1 MADSHLNHS
10 WPSFSKL
17 WMKRWSFKR
26 ASDCKPCSH
35 EFSSV
40 PGTGCVSPESMSP
53 PSIAEDVFFGMTEE
67 KDDSSGDTDSE
78 DHTLDLNSSIE
89 DLLSLNPSLQG
100 TEYFKDLEI
109 HLTGGTNAM
118 QEMTTSVN
126 SCPCNK
132 PQKNNGRYFQ
142 HDNGSNSC
150 PGSLSYQES
159 SKGTREPL
167 QTTDTQDLCAHAD
180 RQGDGSLVNTVKYL
194 GDLDDK
200 VDKDTE
206 PETFPIL
213 LRTLSSSRRHSWE
226 YPVSPV
232 DPGKRFSLDAST
244 MDSDGEQ
251 GDADPSQLTE
261 SFTLPEGGPAGPINT
276 AEEKDPP
283 QESPNPKPK
292 DGSDLEDASKR
303 LRSKSVVHLSEKVGT
318 VRLSRS
324 LEDWFPAPEG
334 TEQKARE
341 ESETTP
347 EEQNR
352 MLMVTQVLQE
362 LKHYHGAKQ
371 RQKTEGKA
379 SSSQNLTWYEFLS
392 NANEEEDKTDKVEKG
407 TKVKRRLS
415 SLRSRVAG
423 SFQKDKGKNR
433 EKEQQK
439 EKEKEREKE
448 KEKEPKEKMRMRN
461 GHQLVPGTFSSCTT
475 CTLCSK
481 TLQRKPGLQC
491 MNCGVNVHKS
501 CKNLLGECSSSS
513 SKLKRDSLRNP
524 TPGSP
529 QSTGHN
535 HSQAG
540 SFLKE
545 QSRSAVSGPDGSCA
559 SSRSLGMTIT
569 QRGSNTQ
576 LTTSTPANHANTY
589 GSITGEM
596 EEIDGFIKLKQQSE
610 DAVSLAPSTAESI
623 VVEDAQYASLRGELE
638 LDAQDIEAES
648 WSLAVDPAYL
658 KKHPKE
664 AVKRQDVI
672 HELIQTEM
680 HHVRTL
686 KIMLN
691 VYVRGIREN
700 LQMDDSKVEKIF
712 PCVENLLEIHR
723 RFLSRLKER
732 RKESLEE
739 GSDHNYVIHRIGDI
753 LVSEFSGEIGERMKE
768 SYGDFCSHHSEAVNY
783 YKELLQN
790 NKKFQNLIRKINNLS
805 IVRRLGVPECILLV
819 TQRITKYP
827 VLVER
832 IIQNTEVGSEDHE
845 ELTRALG
852 LIKDAITQVDAKVN
866 DYENKTRLKDIASK
880 MEPKSSGKF
889 KDGRLFG
896 KEEILKGRRRL
907 LHEGMV
913 YWKAASGR
921 LKDILAVLL
930 TDVLLL
936 IQEKDQKYTFA
947 TVDSKPSVISL
958 QKLIVREVAHEE
970 KAMFLICAS
979 SAEPEMYE
987 IHTTSKEERNT
998 WMNLIRQAAES
1009 CPDVEEGV
1017 SSDPEEERRLAEA
1030 RALKLKEFQERL
1042 ISKDRQIVQSLSEK
1056 LQIFTEISEVMSGFE
1071 DSTQGA
1077 RSRLLVRGD
1086 PSDTLLGE
1094 QLLKDAIAEVENLQ
1108 NLLISH
1114 GRDVSWQPED
1124 GLGSSGLPRRAETF
1138 GGYESS
1144 PTVMNKNGSM
1154 KKKSYTVSYT
1164 GEHKLRERR
1173 GQLTSCDPELQDLWG
1188 DEGAQQMA
1196 DEVPEKSWHNVWS
1209 PPFHESEFIQSV
1221 QTLSQ
1226 LLYSLQAIIAQ
1237 QDSYMELQRASLP
1250 DRDRQN
1256 RLRGNGL
1263 LEQEKQRNFEKQRE
1277 EMANFQKLQSQ
1288 LRLEQQRWERDRE
1301 KQRRLAE
1308 VEEDRLK
1315 GREEEC
1321 RQLQDRLRME
1331 HEELEKQ
1338 REKYQQDL
1346 ERLRE
1351 STRTVEKEKERVE
1364 QQKYNLRKLK
1374 TMSFAPDTSQ
1384 GHNRSH
1390 SISFNGDGFLNSEGA
1405 LQLPVKPQGRSSQS
1419 VAGADYM
1426 QRPEVL
1432 LRRENSTAES
1442 RPLLPIK
1449 SEVPIHLISTTN
1461 QLHKQTGVQ
1470 QRIPTKLALLSS
1482 KGKEKGSR
1490 GKGSHRTES
1499 AAADLRQLLPLRL
1512 SGKEDGTLKTKRSC
1526 SPNQNFQQEPVS
1538 PPDNHSDATHLSPHG
1553 VQKQNSQGSLQTPS
1567 PQPSIAEEM
1576 TKEDVIFF

>member
-1 MADSHLNHS
+1 MCAKCKDNDEKKSSLSKQPRLYCGTVSKELN
-10 WPSFSKL
+10 
-17 WMKRWSFKR
+17 KRLFIRNELLTSRIREAFDRQRMRDLKAMFPMR
-26 ASDCKPCSH
+26 S
-35 EFSSV
+35 
-40 PGTGCVSPESMSP
+40 PG
-53 PSIAEDVFFGMTEE
+53 I
-67 KDDSSGDTDSE
+67 
-78 DHTLDLNSSIE
+78 
-89 DLLSLNPSLQG
+89 LLSNNIL
-100 TEYFKDLEI
+100 F
-109 HLTGGTNAM
+109 
-118 QEMTTSVN
+118 SV
-126 SCPCNK
+126 
-132 PQKNNGRYFQ
+132 
-142 HDNGSNSC
+142 
-150 PGSLSYQES
+150 
-159 SKGTREPL
+159 
-167 QTTDTQDLCAHAD
+167 
-180 RQGDGSLVNTVKYL
+180 
-194 GDLDDK
+194 
-200 VDKDTE
+200 
-206 PETFPIL
+206 
-213 LRTLSSSRRHSWE
+213 
-226 YPVSPV
+226 
-232 DPGKRFSLDAST
+232 
-244 MDSDGEQ
+244 
-251 GDADPSQLTE
+251 
-261 SFTLPEGGPAGPINT
+261 
-276 AEEKDPP
+276 
-283 QESPNPKPK
+283 
-292 DGSDLEDASKR
+292 
-303 LRSKSVVHLSEKVGT
+303 
-318 VRLSRS
+318 
-324 LEDWFPAPEG
+324 
-334 TEQKARE
+334 
-341 ESETTP
+341 
-347 EEQNR
+347 
-352 MLMVTQVLQE
+352 
-362 LKHYHGAKQ
+362 
-371 RQKTEGKA
+371 
-379 SSSQNLTWYEFLS
+379 
-392 NANEEEDKTDKVEKG
+392 
-407 TKVKRRLS
+407 
-415 SLRSRVAG
+415 
-423 SFQKDKGKNR
+423 
-433 EKEQQK
+433 
-439 EKEKEREKE
+439 
-448 KEKEPKEKMRMRN
+448 
-461 GHQLVPGTFSSCTT
+461 
-475 CTLCSK
+475 
-481 TLQRKPGLQC
+481 
-491 MNCGVNVHKS
+491 
-501 CKNLLGECSSSS
+501 
-513 SKLKRDSLRNP
+513 
-524 TPGSP
+524 
-529 QSTGHN
+529 
-535 HSQAG
+535 AG

-545 QSRSAVSGPDGSCA
+545 QSQSAVSGPDGSCA
-559 SSRSLGMTIT
+559 SSRSPGMTIA

-576 LTTSTPANHANTY
+576 LTTSTAANHANTY
-589 GSITGEM
+589 GSIAGEM
-596 EEIDGFIKLKQQSE
+596 EEIDGFIKLKQQPE

-672 HELIQTEM
+672 LELIQTEM

-852 LIKDAITQVDAKVN
+852 LIKDTITQVDAKVN

-896 KEEILKGRRRL
+896 KEILKGRRRL

-1173 GQLTSCDPELQDLWG
+1173 GQLTSCDPKLQDPWG
-1188 DEGAQQMA
+1188 DEGAQQMVTNSYHSA
-1196 DEVPEKSWHNVWS
+1196 LSEKLQIFTEISEVMSGFEDSTQGARSRLLVRGDPSD
-1209 PPFHESEFIQSV
+1209 
-1221 QTLSQ
+1221 TLLGEQ
-1226 LLYSLQAIIAQ
+1226 LLKDAI
-1237 QDSYMELQRASLP
+1237 
-1250 DRDRQN
+1250 
-1256 RLRGNGL
+1256 
-1263 LEQEKQRNFEKQRE
+1263 
-1277 EMANFQKLQSQ
+1277 
-1288 LRLEQQRWERDRE
+1288 
-1301 KQRRLAE
+1301 AE
-1308 VEEDRLK
+1308 
-1315 GREEEC
+1315 GTG
-1321 RQLQDRLRME
+1321 
-1331 HEELEKQ
+1331 
-1338 REKYQQDL
+1338 
-1346 ERLRE
+1346 
-1351 STRTVEKEKERVE
+1351 SEKE
-1364 QQKYNLRKLK
+1364 
-1374 TMSFAPDTSQ
+1374 
-1384 GHNRSH
+1384 
-1390 SISFNGDGFLNSEGA
+1390 I
-1405 LQLPVKPQGRSSQS
+1405 
-1419 VAGADYM
+1419 
-1426 QRPEVL
+1426 
-1432 LRRENSTAES
+1432 RENA
-1442 RPLLPIK
+1442 
-1449 SEVPIHLISTTN
+1449 VA
-1461 QLHKQTGVQ
+1461 V
-1470 QRIPTKLALLSS
+1470 
-1482 KGKEKGSR
+1482 
-1490 GKGSHRTES
+1490 
-1499 AAADLRQLLPLRL
+1499 
-1512 SGKEDGTLKTKRSC
+1512 
-1526 SPNQNFQQEPVS
+1526 
-1538 PPDNHSDATHLSPHG
+1538 
-1553 VQKQNSQGSLQTPS
+1553 
-1567 PQPSIAEEM
+1567 
-1576 TKEDVIFF
+1576 

>member
-1 MADSHLNHS
+1 MFGLL
-10 WPSFSKL
+10 K
-17 WMKRWSFKR
+17 
-26 ASDCKPCSH
+26 
-35 EFSSV
+35 SSV
-40 PGTGCVSPESMSP
+40 C
-53 PSIAEDVFFGMTEE
+53 
-67 KDDSSGDTDSE
+67 DDSSGETDSE

-89 DLLSLNPSLQG
+89 DILSLHASLQG
-100 TEYFKDLEI
+100 TEYFRDLDI
-109 HLTGGTNAM
+109 HLTGETNAM

-132 PQKNNGRYFQ
+132 PQKNNGHCFQ
-142 HDNGSNSC
+142 QENSSNSC

-159 SKGTREPL
+159 SKATSEPR
-167 QTTDTQDLCAHAD
+167 QTTNTQDLCAYAD
-180 RQGDGSLVNTVKYL
+180 REGDGSLVNTVKYL
-194 GDLDDK
+194 GDLDTKADIAI
-200 VDKDTE
+200 E

-213 LRTLSSSRRHSWE
+213 LRTLSNSRRHSWE

-232 DPGKRFSLDAST
+232 DPGKRFSLDASA
-244 MDSDGEQ
+244 MNSDGEQ
-251 GDADPSQLTE
+251 GDTDPSQLTE
-261 SFTLPEGGPAGPINT
+261 SFTFPEGGPAGLSNT
-276 AEEKDPP
+276 AGEREEKNPP
-283 QESPNPKPK
+283 QECPNPKPK
-292 DGSDLEDASKR
+292 DGSDLEDNSKR
-303 LRSKSVVHLSEKVGT
+303 LRSKSVVLLSERVGSA
-318 VRLSRS
+318 RLSRS
-324 LEDWFPAPEG
+324 LEDWYPAPE
-334 TEQKARE
+334 EQKPRE
-341 ESETTP
+341 ESEKSP
-347 EEQNR
+347 EEQCR
-352 MLMVTQVLQE
+352 MLMVNQVLQE

-371 RQKTEGKA
+371 RQETEGKA

-448 KEKEPKEKMRMRN
+448 KEKEPKEKMQLRN

-475 CTLCSK
+475 CTLCGK
-481 TLQRKPGLQC
+481 TLLRKPGLQC

-501 CKNLLGECSSSS
+501 CKNLLGECSSG
-513 SKLKRDSLRNP
+513 KLKRNQ

-535 HSQAG
+535 QAG

-545 QSRSAVSGPDGSCA
+545 QPRSAFSGPDGSCA
-559 SSRSLGMTIT
+559 SSRSPGMTIT
-569 QRGSNTQ
+569 QRGSNAQ
-576 LTTSTPANHANTY
+576 PTTSTAATHANTY
-589 GSITGEM
+589 RSITGEM

-623 VVEDAQYASLRGELE
+623 VIEDAQYASLRGELE
-638 LDAQDIEAES
+638 VDAQDIEAES
-648 WSLAVDPAYL
+648 WSLAVDPVYL
-658 KKHPKE
+658 KKHQKE

-686 KIMLN
+686 KIMLS

-723 RFLSRLKER
+723 LFLSRLKER

-739 GSDHNYVIHRIGDI
+739 GSYHNYVIHRIGDI

-768 SYGDFCSHHSEAVNY
+768 SYGKFCSHHSEAVTY

-790 NKKFQNLIRKINNLS
+790 NKKFQNLIRKISNLS

-852 LIKDAITQVDAKVN
+852 LIKDTITQVDAKVS

-889 KDGRLFG
+889 KDGRLFR
-896 KEEILKGRRRL
+896 KEEILNGRRRL
-907 LHEGMV
+907 LREGMV

-987 IHTTSKEERNT
+987 IHTTSKEECNT

-1030 RALKLKEFQERL
+1030 RALKLKEFQ
-1042 ISKDRQIVQSLSEK
+1042 
-1056 LQIFTEISEVMSGFE
+1056 G
-1071 DSTQGA
+1071 
-1077 RSRLLVRGD
+1077 
-1086 PSDTLLGE
+1086 TLLGGGTFVFS
-1094 QLLKDAIAEVENLQ
+1094 LRTGKGSKLYVKYSFENLQ

-1124 GLGSSGLPRRAETF
+1124 GLGSSGLPQRAETF

-1173 GQLTSCDPELQDLWG
+1173 GQLTSYDPELQDLWG
-1188 DEGAQQMA
+1188 DEAAQQ
-1196 DEVPEKSWHNVWS
+1196 K
-1209 PPFHESEFIQSV
+1209 FIQSV

-1308 VEEDRLK
+1308 VEEERLK
-1315 GREEEC
+1315 EREEEC
-1321 RQLQDRLRME
+1321 RQLQDRLRKE

-1351 STRTVEKEKERVE
+1351 STRTVEKERERVE
-1364 QQKYNLRKLK
+1364 QQKWNLRKLK
-1374 TMSFAPDTSQ
+1374 TMSFAPDISQ
-1384 GHNRSH
+1384 GNNSSH
-1390 SISFNGDGFLNSEGA
+1390 SISFNGDGFLNIEGA
-1405 LQLPVKPQGRSSQS
+1405 PQLPGKPQGHSSQP
-1419 VAGADYM
+1419 GADYLE
-1426 QRPEVL
+1426 RPEVL
-1432 LRRENSTAES
+1432 LRRENSTAEA
-1442 RPLLPIK
+1442 RPVIK

-1482 KGKEKGSR
+1482 KGKDKGSR

-1512 SGKEDGTLKTKRSC
+1512 SGKEDGPLKSKRPA
-1526 SPNQNFQQEPVS
+1526 SPNQNFQKEPAS
-1538 PPDNHSDATHLSPHG
+1538 PPDNLPDATHLHPHG
-1553 VQKQNSQGSLQTPS
+1553 MQKHNHQGSPQALS
-1567 PQPSIAEEM
+1567 PQPSITEEV

>member
-1 MADSHLNHS
+1 M
-10 WPSFSKL
+10 
-17 WMKRWSFKR
+17 
-26 ASDCKPCSH
+26 
-35 EFSSV
+35 
-40 PGTGCVSPESMSP
+40 GCVSSESVSP
-53 PSIAEDVFFGMTEE
+53 PSIAEDVFFSMTEE
-67 KDDSSGDTDSE
+67 KNDSSGDTDSE

-89 DLLSLNPSLQG
+89 DILSLDPSLQG
-100 TEYFKDLEI
+100 TEYFRDLEI
-109 HLTGGTNAM
+109 HLTGRTNAM
-118 QEMTTSVN
+118 QEMTASVN

-132 PQKNNGRYFQ
+132 PQKNNGRCFQ
-142 HDNGSNSC
+142 HKHSSNSC

-159 SKGTREPL
+159 SESTREPR
-167 QTTDTQDLCAHAD
+167 QTTDTQDLCACAD
-180 RQGDGSLVNTVKYL
+180 RQGDGSPVNTVKFL
-194 GDLDDK
+194 GDSK
-200 VDKDTE
+200 KDIAIE

-213 LRTLSSSRRHSWE
+213 LRTLSNSRRHSWE

-232 DPGKRFSLDAST
+232 DLGKRLSLDASA

-251 GDADPSQLTE
+251 GEADPPQLTE
-261 SFTLPEGGPAGPINT
+261 SFTFPEGSPAGRINT
-276 AEEKDPP
+276 AGEREEKDPP
-283 QESPNPKPK
+283 QECPNPKPK
-292 DGSDLEDASKR
+292 DGSDPDDASKR
-303 LRSKSVVHLSEKVGT
+303 LRSKSVVLLSERVGSA
-318 VRLSRS
+318 RLSRS
-324 LEDWFPAPEG
+324 LEDWYPAPE
-334 TEQKARE
+334 EQKARE
-341 ESETTP
+341 ESEKTP
-347 EEQNR
+347 EEQC
-352 MLMVTQVLQE
+352 
-362 LKHYHGAKQ
+362 HIAKQ
-371 RQKTEGKA
+371 RQETEGKA
-379 SSSQNLTWYEFLS
+379 SSSQDLTWYEFLS
-392 NANEEEDKTDKVEKG
+392 NANKEEDKTDKVEKG

-439 EKEKEREKE
+439 EKEREKE
-448 KEKEPKEKMRMRN
+448 KEKEPKEKMQLRN

-475 CTLCSK
+475 CTLCGK
-481 TLQRKPGLQC
+481 TLLRKPGLQC

-501 CKNLLGECSSSS
+501 CKNLLGECSSS
-513 SKLKRDSLRNP
+513 KLKRESQRNQ

-535 HSQAG
+535 QAG

-545 QSRSAVSGPDGSCA
+545 QPRSAFSGPDGSCA
-559 SSRSLGMTIT
+559 SSRSQGMTIT

-576 LTTSTPANHANTY
+576 PTTSTSATHSNTY

-610 DAVSLAPSTAESI
+610 DAVSLAPSTTESI

-638 LDAQDIEAES
+638 VDAQDIEAES

-658 KKHPKE
+658 KKHQKE

-686 KIMLN
+686 KIMLS

-723 RFLSRLKER
+723 LFLSRLKER

-753 LVSEFSGEIGERMKE
+753 LVSEFSGEIGEKMKE
-768 SYGDFCSHHSEAVNY
+768 SYGEFCSHHSEAVNF

-832 IIQNTEVGSEDHE
+832 IIQNTEVGSVDHE

-852 LIKDAITQVDAKVN
+852 LIKDTITQVDAKVN

-889 KDGRLFG
+889 KDGRLFR
-896 KEEILKGRRRL
+896 KEEILNGRRQL
-907 LHEGMV
+907 LREGMV

-936 IQEKDQKYTFA
+936 IQERDQKYTFA

-987 IHTTSKEERNT
+987 IHTTSKEECNT

-1042 ISKDRQIVQSLSEK
+1042 MSKDRQIVQSLSEK

-1094 QLLKDAIAEVENLQ
+1094 QLLKGAVTEVENLQ

-1114 GRDVSWQPED
+1114 GRTSWQAED

-1144 PTVMNKNGSM
+1144 PTVVNKNGSM

-1173 GQLTSCDPELQDLWG
+1173 GQLTSYDPELQDLWG
-1188 DEGAQQMA
+1188 DEAAQQMA

-1209 PPFHESEFIQSV
+1209 PPFHESEFIQCV

-1308 VEEDRLK
+1308 VEEERLK
-1315 GREEEC
+1315 EREEEC
-1321 RQLQDRLRME
+1321 RQLQDRLRKE

-1351 STRTVEKEKERVE
+1351 STRTVEKERERVE
-1364 QQKYNLRKLK
+1364 QQKWNLRKLK

-1384 GHNRSH
+1384 GNNRSH

-1405 LQLPVKPQGRSSQS
+1405 PQLPGKPQGRSSQP
-1419 VAGADYM
+1419 VAGADYLE
-1426 QRPEVL
+1426 RPEVL
-1432 LRRENSTAES
+1432 LRRENSTAEA
-1442 RPLLPIK
+1442 RPLMK

-1482 KGKEKGSR
+1482 KGKDKGSR

-1512 SGKEDGTLKTKRSC
+1512 SGKEDGTLKTKRSA
-1526 SPNQNFQQEPVS
+1526 SPNQNFQQEPAS
-1538 PPDNHSDATHLSPHG
+1538 PPDSLPDTTHLHPHG
-1553 VQKQNSQGSLQTPS
+1553 MQKQNHQGSPQALS
-1567 PQPSIAEEM
+1567 PQPSITEEV

>member
-1 MADSHLNHS
+1 MGTAY
-10 WPSFSKL
+10 
-17 WMKRWSFKR
+17 R
-26 ASDCKPCSH
+26 ASRRRGGRGK
-35 EFSSV
+35 
-40 PGTGCVSPESMSP
+40 
-53 PSIAEDVFFGMTEE
+53 AE
-67 KDDSSGDTDSE
+67 
-78 DHTLDLNSSIE
+78 
-89 DLLSLNPSLQG
+89 
-100 TEYFKDLEI
+100 
-109 HLTGGTNAM
+109 
-118 QEMTTSVN
+118 
-126 SCPCNK
+126 
-132 PQKNNGRYFQ
+132 
-142 HDNGSNSC
+142 
-150 PGSLSYQES
+150 
-159 SKGTREPL
+159 
-167 QTTDTQDLCAHAD
+167 
-180 RQGDGSLVNTVKYL
+180 RQ
-194 GDLDDK
+194 
-200 VDKDTE
+200 
-206 PETFPIL
+206 
-213 LRTLSSSRRHSWE
+213 RQ
-226 YPVSPV
+226 PVHN
-232 DPGKRFSLDAST
+232 
-244 MDSDGEQ
+244 
-251 GDADPSQLTE
+251 
-261 SFTLPEGGPAGPINT
+261 NT
-276 AEEKDPP
+276 A
-283 QESPNPKPK
+283 
-292 DGSDLEDASKR
+292 
-303 LRSKSVVHLSEKVGT
+303 
-318 VRLSRS
+318 
-324 LEDWFPAPEG
+324 G

-352 MLMVTQVLQE
+352 I
-362 LKHYHGAKQ
+362 
-371 RQKTEGKA
+371 
-379 SSSQNLTWYEFLS
+379 
-392 NANEEEDKTDKVEKG
+392 NEEEDKTDKVEKG
-407 TKVKRRLS
+407 TKVKRTLS

-513 SKLKRDSLRNP
+513 KLKPPSLEYKRALAMCAKCKDNDEKKSGLSKQPRLYCGTVSKELNKRLFIRNELLTSRIREAFDRQRMRDLKAMFPMRS
-524 TPGSP
+524 PGILLSNNILF
-529 QSTGHN
+529 SV
-535 HSQAG
+535 AG

-545 QSRSAVSGPDGSCA
+545 QSQSAVSGPDGSCA
-559 SSRSLGMTIT
+559 SSRSPGMTIA

-576 LTTSTPANHANTY
+576 LTTSTAANHANTY
-589 GSITGEM
+589 GSIAGEM

-672 HELIQTEM
+672 LELIQTEM

-832 IIQNTEVGSEDHE
+832 IIQNTEEDHE

-852 LIKDAITQVDAKVN
+852 LIKDTITQVDAKVN

-998 WMNLIRQAAES
+998 WMNLIRQAAERTTVGAS
-1009 CPDVEEGV
+1009 Q
-1017 SSDPEEERRLAEA
+1017 LQA
-1030 RALKLKEFQERL
+1030 RH
-1042 ISKDRQIVQSLSEK
+1042 V
-1056 LQIFTEISEVMSGFE
+1056 
-1071 DSTQGA
+1071 
-1077 RSRLLVRGD
+1077 
-1086 PSDTLLGE
+1086 P
-1094 QLLKDAIAEVENLQ
+1094 
-1108 NLLISH
+1108 
-1114 GRDVSWQPED
+1114 
-1124 GLGSSGLPRRAETF
+1124 GL
-1138 GGYESS
+1138 
-1144 PTVMNKNGSM
+1144 
-1154 KKKSYTVSYT
+1154 
-1164 GEHKLRERR
+1164 
-1173 GQLTSCDPELQDLWG
+1173 
-1188 DEGAQQMA
+1188 
-1196 DEVPEKSWHNVWS
+1196 
-1209 PPFHESEFIQSV
+1209 FIQSV

-1237 QDSYMELQRASLP
+1237 QESYMELQRASLP

-1308 VEEDRLK
+1308 VEEERLK
-1315 GREEEC
+1315 EREEEC
-1321 RQLQDRLRME
+1321 RQLQDRLRKE

-1351 STRTVEKEKERVE
+1351 STRAVEKEKERVE

-1405 LQLPVKPQGRSSQS
+1405 LQLPVKPPGRSSQS

-1426 QRPEVL
+1426 ERPEVL
-1432 LRRENSTAES
+1432 LRRENSTADS

-1461 QLHKQTGVQ
+1461 QNSCRPEAVATPQTVW
-1470 QRIPTKLALLSS
+1470 
-1482 KGKEKGSR
+1482 KGGWYFK
-1490 GKGSHRTES
+1490 
-1499 AAADLRQLLPLRL
+1499 
-1512 SGKEDGTLKTKRSC
+1512 
-1526 SPNQNFQQEPVS
+1526 NQEV
-1538 PPDNHSDATHLSPHG
+1538 L
-1553 VQKQNSQGSLQTPS
+1553 
-1567 PQPSIAEEM
+1567 
-1576 TKEDVIFF
+1576 